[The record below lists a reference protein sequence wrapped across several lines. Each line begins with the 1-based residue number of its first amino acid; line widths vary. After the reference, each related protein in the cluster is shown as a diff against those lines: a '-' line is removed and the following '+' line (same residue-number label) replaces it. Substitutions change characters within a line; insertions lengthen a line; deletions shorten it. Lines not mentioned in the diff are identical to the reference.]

1 MPRLAD
7 LMARDVLSVAPDDTL
22 AEAAQVMADHSVGSA
37 VVHDHGRLVGI
48 ITERDLLRAA
58 ASRVH
63 PSEGRVREWMT
74 VDPVVASEETSPAEA
89 AGTMLEHGFRH
100 LPVVERERTV
110 GIVSLRDVMRWSL
123 HVELGSEHVGSDFP

>member
-1 MPRLAD
+1 MV
-7 LMARDVLSVAPDDTL
+7 RDVLAVAPDETL
-22 AEAAQVMADHSVGSA
+22 AEAAQVMADHSVGAA
-37 VVHDHGRLVGI
+37 VVHDHGRLIGI

-74 VDPVVASEETSPAEA
+74 VDPLVASEDMSPADA